1 MQEKLEQLK
10 SILAEVEDLQKSAAL
25 LEWDQQCYMPEGG
38 SAPRSYQLSTLQSV
52 AHQKFTSDTVGE
64 LLEALEQAAQ
74 DLAPDSNEARL
85 IQVTRRQYD
94 KLTRV
99 PSPWVAEFFE
109 TIGRAYKIWE
119 QARTEDDFARF
130 EPSLKKIV
138 ELRRQYAS
146 YFQPYEHVYD
156 PLLDDFEPGM
166 KTREIQA
173 VFDALRPLQVELVKA
188 ISERPQVDNSFLF
201 QAFDSQQQWDF
212 GVKVISDF
220 GYDWQHGRLDKAAH
234 PFTINF
240 GRDDVRIT
248 TRVDPNFFN
257 PAFFAT
263 LHECGHALYEQGS
276 APELERTPLAGGA
289 SMAIHESQSRMWEN
303 LVGRSLP
310 FWVHYYPQLQ
320 QAFPQ
325 LNAVD
330 LQTFY
335 RGINRVEPSLIRVEA
350 DEATYNLHI
359 MLRLEI
365 EIGLMEGSVEVKDLP
380 EIWNSRVQEYLGVKP
395 TNNSS
400 GVLQDVH
407 WSNGYFGYFPTYA
420 LGNVVAAQF
429 WQKINQDIPDL
440 QNQIE
445 SGQFAELL
453 GWVRTHIHQHGK
465 KFEPQEL
472 VQRIT
477 GSKIDSQPYIDYLQ
491 EKYSQVYQL

>member
-201 QAFDSQQQWDF
+201 QAFDSQKQWDF

-477 GSKIDSQPYIDYLQ
+477 GSKIDSRPYIDYLQ